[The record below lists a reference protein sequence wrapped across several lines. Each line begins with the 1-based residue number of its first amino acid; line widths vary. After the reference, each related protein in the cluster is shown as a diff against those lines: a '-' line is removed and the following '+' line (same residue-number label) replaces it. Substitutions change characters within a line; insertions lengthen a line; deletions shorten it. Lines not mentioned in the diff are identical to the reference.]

1 MTAAAASTSTA
12 ASSSSSASA
21 AAASSNGHDKQ
32 HSGAPLTTRPTTP
45 LQHDP
50 TRSRPMYA
58 GASSGPTPPFPV
70 YLEGWVTRGF
80 GRGSKDLGCPTAN
93 LPDSSIVPYATTL
106 STGVYF
112 GFARVSDPNE
122 TQNESAFPTMT
133 GQHDDV
139 YPMVMSIGFNPYYKN
154 EKRTAEVHILHEY
167 PSDFYGKEL
176 RVVMLG
182 FIRPE
187 YNYASLDALIDD
199 INTDKQVAERS
210 VNRQGY
216 KQFER
221 DEFFTRSSRLQ
232 PLPPD
237 QDPTKPRPKPQDH
250 TA

>member
-1 MTAAAASTSTA
+1 MTGKQQ
-12 ASSSSSASA
+12 
-21 AAASSNGHDKQ
+21 NG
-32 HSGAPLTTRPTTP
+32 GAPLTTRPTTP

-50 TRSRPMYA
+50 TRQRPA
-58 GASSGPTPPFPV
+58 VTGSDDRPDEPFPV
-70 YLEGWVTRGF
+70 YLQGWVTRGF

-112 GFARVSDPNE
+112 GFARVSDPTNE
-122 TQNESAFPTMT
+122 HDSAFTHASDDLDERK
-133 GQHDDV
+133 QHDNV
-139 YPMVMSIGFNPYYKN
+139 FPMVMSIGFNPYYKN

-199 INTDKQVAERS
+199 INTDKLVAQRS
-210 VNRQGY
+210 VARPAY
-216 KQFER
+216 SR
-221 DEFFTRSSRLQ
+221 YAHDEFFTRPSQLE

-237 QDPTKPRPKPQDH
+237 ADPAKPRPKPEEQDLP
-250 TA
+250 

>member
-1 MTAAAASTSTA
+1 MSGTAESSTA
-12 ASSSSSASA
+12 R
-21 AAASSNGHDKQ
+21 
-32 HSGAPLTTRPTTP
+32 PLTTRPTTP

-50 TRSRPMYA
+50 SRERP
-58 GASSGPTPPFPV
+58 GVTGSDDGPDAPFPV
-70 YLEGWVTRGF
+70 YLDGWVTRGF

-112 GFARVSDPNE
+112 GYARVSDPAKHDN
-122 TQNESAFPTMT
+122 SAFTDAQTPTDQCR
-133 GQHDDV
+133 QHDNV
-139 YPMVMSIGFNPYYKN
+139 FPMVMSIGFNPYYKN

-199 INTDKQVAERS
+199 INTDKLVAQRS
-210 VNRQGY
+210 VARPAYAKYAQ
-216 KQFER
+216 
-221 DEFFTRSSRLQ
+221 DSFFTRPSQLE
-232 PLPPD
+232 PLPAD
-237 QDPTKPRPKPQDH
+237 ADPAKPRPKPDEL
-250 TA
+250 ARS